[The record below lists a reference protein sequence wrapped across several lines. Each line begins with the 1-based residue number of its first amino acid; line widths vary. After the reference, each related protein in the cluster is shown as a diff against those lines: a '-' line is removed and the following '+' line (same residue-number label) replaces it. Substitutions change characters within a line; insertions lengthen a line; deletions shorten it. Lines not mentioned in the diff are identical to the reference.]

1 MDLAYHFIAGALVAL
16 IIVWVTR
23 VKPLWMLN
31 DKTVIIAGLS
41 GLVAGLFKEVIVDWF
56 IRQSQM
62 EFADIVLTFFGSI
75 MLVLFLKF
83 IHAIKTEI
91 MADKVKIK
99 TIWKIF
105 RWVRKVFQRPVD
117 PPPPPPPP
125 TKPKK

>member
-1 MDLAYHFIAGALVAL
+1 MNDLGKHFIAGALVAL

-31 DKTVIIAGLS
+31 DKTVIIAGFS
-41 GLVAGLFKEVIVDWF
+41 GLVAGLFKEIVIDNF

-91 MADKVKIK
+91 MKKKK
-99 TIWKIF
+99 T
-105 RWVRKVFQRPVD
+105 RPVD

-125 TKPKK
+125 VKK